1 MPSAPPIRRRRAF
14 RAVAVIAILEGIALV
29 VLVSGR
35 IDLGSA
41 SAHHPGQVAAAAA
54 PLHVTR
60 AASIAR
66 GPGREVASRSAS
78 AHRAYPSIPAM
89 ERAASYMQARAGST
103 AFAVVDTHGHEYG
116 LNMHQPFVSA
126 SVAKAMLLVAYLR
139 DLNGQH
145 GQLGPT
151 SQRLLY
157 PMIHVSDNRAAEA
170 VWDSV
175 GNAGLRSVAA
185 KAGMTDLTLGVD
197 WANEQISAADQA
209 RFFYRINGL
218 IPRRF
223 RAYARSLLSGID
235 PTESWGIPAVARP
248 AWRVYFKGG
257 WRGTARGQ
265 LVSQVGSLERGHNR
279 IAIAVMTVT
288 DPSMAYGEETIAG
301 VTARLLGR

>member
-1 MPSAPPIRRRRAF
+1 MAAI
-14 RAVAVIAILEGIALV
+14 AVLEGIALI

-41 SAHHPGQVAAAAA
+41 SAHHPGQVASAAALGIRVA
-54 PLHVTR
+54 HV
-60 AASIAR
+60 AR
-66 GPGREVASRSAS
+66 GSGREAASRSATAS
-78 AHRAYPSIPAM
+78 RAYPSIPAM
-89 ERAASYMQARAGST
+89 ERAASYMQARAGNT

-116 LNMHQPFVSA
+116 LNMHRTYVSA
-126 SVAKAMLLVAYLR
+126 SVTKAMLLVAYLR

-145 GQLGPT
+145 GQLGST

-157 PMIHVSDNRAAEA
+157 PMIHVSDNHAAEA
-170 VWDSV
+170 VWDIV
-175 GNAGLRSVAA
+175 GNTGLRAVAA

-223 RAYARSLLSGID
+223 RTYARSLLSGID
-235 PTESWGIPAVARP
+235 PTESWGIPAAARP
-248 AWRVYFKGG
+248 TWRVYFKGG
-257 WRGTARGQ
+257 WRGTAQGQ
-265 LVSQVGSLERGHNR
+265 LVSQVGSLERGR
-279 IAIAVMTVT
+279 SKIAIAVMTVT

-301 VTARLLGR
+301 VAARLLGR